1 MFEEKMRNS
10 ALNKLIEDFNH
21 LPLEEKEYLIEIAK
35 KQLIE
40 AKREQIAKRAK
51 EAEKNYKKGR
61 IKSGTVKDLRKD
73 LESD

>member
-1 MFEEKMRNS
+1 MRNS
-10 ALNKLIEDFNH
+10 TLNKLIEDFNH
-21 LPLEEKEYLIEIAK
+21 LPLDEKEYLVEIAK

-40 AKREQIAKRAK
+40 AKREEIAKRAK